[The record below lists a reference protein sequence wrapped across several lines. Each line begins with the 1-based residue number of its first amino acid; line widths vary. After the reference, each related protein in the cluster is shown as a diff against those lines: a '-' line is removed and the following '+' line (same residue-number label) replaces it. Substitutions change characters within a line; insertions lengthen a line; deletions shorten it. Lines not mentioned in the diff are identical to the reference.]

1 MVTFRRT
8 AAGALAALGLALA
21 LTGCSDTGPDRDDV
35 VAKIRTDPRMAGSPD
50 RAVDCL
56 ADWYMDNAT
65 VEQREAF
72 VAGESVTNPD
82 EIAAV
87 DGAVLNCLKLAAGTP

>member
-1 MVTFRRT
+1 MVRFRRT
-8 AAGALAALGLALA
+8 AVGALAALGLALA
-21 LTGCSDTGPDRDDV
+21 LTGCSDSGPDRDDV

-56 ADWYMDNAT
+56 ADWYMENAT